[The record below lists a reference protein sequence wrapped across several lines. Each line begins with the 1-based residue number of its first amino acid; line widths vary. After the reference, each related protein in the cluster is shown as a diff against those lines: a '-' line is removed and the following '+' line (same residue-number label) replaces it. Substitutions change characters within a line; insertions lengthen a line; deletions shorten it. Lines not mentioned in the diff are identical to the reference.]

1 MVVEALE
8 KEDPGIFGPNGGY
21 SRLYSI
27 QGVSYTIGM
36 LVGPELAGLLTNTAG
51 YRTMTMVLGMLATV
65 GHRCACS
72 SQEVPFCLK

>member
-27 QGVSYTIGM
+27 QGVAYTIGM
-36 LVGPELAGLLTNTAG
+36 LIGPEMAGWLTNTAG
-51 YRTMTMVLGMLATV
+51 YGVMTMSLGTWDDSDL
-65 GHRCACS
+65 GD
-72 SQEVPFCLK
+72 

>member
-27 QGVSYTIGM
+27 QGVAYTIGM
-36 LVGPELAGLLTNTAG
+36 LVGPELAGLLTNRAG
-51 YRTMTMVLGMLATV
+51 YNVMTMVLGTSETGLR
-65 GHRCACS
+65 H
-72 SQEVPFCLK
+72 EVD